1 MKSNM
6 KVCSNGH
13 QCDSEYDSD
22 SECEYDSCSED
33 YMSEYDS
40 DMSEGERYERYRTNF
55 NNFISW
61 WKRNNKSVAPKPVTT
76 PKVPN
81 SVLKATVPTEPV
93 IVFKKK
99 EFSWGVVS
107 QPKVEKI
114 EALIIDQKK
123 NENDE
128 EWTTVS
134 YKKTAK
140 TNEEKVDN
148 RIRRSKMCDSIRN
161 HTVCKHGKNCRFAH
175 TVDELEYPICSY
187 GSNCAL
193 VKASSDIS
201 VYRNVHPRKICGRIH
216 PNETDDTF
224 YTRTT
229 GIAKRATKEEMD
241 DAYHEFLE
249 ALKKPEIPKVSV
261 PKKNM
266 FVRQQYTCPWPSS
279 FERFKECDIDK
290 LLFIA
295 RVNNIQTHHQ
305 VKTNRKYMSV
315 RKTDTMLFLDL
326 MKLAEKRYKVDTDDI
341 TEFKTMLLKKQ
352 EKINTAINKKK
363 DVLKED
369 VKTTQIREKNLLTVE
384 IRSVNNSIEK
394 NEKTIGRL
402 SNIKENK
409 EFNKKQI
416 QKIPSLIK
424 SEKERLKGLE
434 QRLVDFQDIK
444 KFEEYLKSKEVK
456 VVEKVEVAVP
466 EKKQVV
472 KSIEDVTI
480 VLIMPAKTKVEVSEP
495 VQVKTVTVEDI
506 GWVTVSY
513 KKKEKVVHLPVQVPV
528 PAVAKRTCESVIK
541 GVPCRHG
548 DKCRFS
554 HEKLQIAIE
563 QKPEVKSW
571 NNVAKSN
578 VPFKPLPVKA
588 QTQVVN
594 TENTKTKMCDSV
606 IKGIPCRHGKYCRFA
621 HDKKELVR
629 RKCRYGDNCYN
640 VSTCEFAH

>member
-1 MKSNM
+1 MAFNMKSNM

-22 SECEYDSCSED
+22 SEYEYDSHSED

-40 DMSEGERYERYRTNF
+40 DMSDDERYNRYRANF
-55 NNFISW
+55 NKFISW
-61 WKRNNKSVAPKPVTT
+61 WKRNNKPVASKPAS

-81 SVLKATVPTEPV
+81 FVPKTPV
-93 IVFKKK
+93 PVEAVNVIKKK
-99 EFSWGVVS
+99 EFSWGVVA
-107 QPKVEKI
+107 PKKVEKI
-114 EALIIDQKK
+114 EALIVDQKK

-140 TNEEKVDN
+140 AKDEKVDN

-175 TVDELEYPICSY
+175 NGDELETQICSY
-187 GSNCAL
+187 GNNCAL

-201 VYRNVHPRKICGRIH
+201 VYRNVRPRKICGRIH

-229 GIAKRATKEEMD
+229 GIAKCATKEEMD
-241 DAYHEFLE
+241 AAYHEFVE
-249 ALKKPEIPKVSV
+249 ALKKPEVPRVSV
-261 PKKNM
+261 PKKNV

-279 FERFKECDIDK
+279 FDRFKECDIDK

-305 VKTNRKYMSV
+305 VKTNRRYIST

-326 MKLAEKRYKVDTDDI
+326 LKLAEKRYKVDSDDI

-369 VKTTQIREKNLLTVE
+369 IKTTQIREKNLLVDE

-394 NEKTIGRL
+394 NDKTIGRL

-416 QKIPSLIK
+416 QKISSLIK
-424 SEKERLKGLE
+424 SEKERLNGLE

-472 KSIEDVTI
+472 KSVEVVTI
-480 VLIMPAKTKVEVSEP
+480 VLIMPTKANEP
-495 VQVKTVTVEDI
+495 VQVKTETVEDSD
-506 GWVTVSY
+506 WVTVSY
-513 KKKEKVVHLPVQVPV
+513 KKKEKVVPLPVPV
-528 PAVAKRTCESVIK
+528 VTKRTCESVIK
-541 GVPCRHG
+541 GVHCRHG

-554 HEKLQIAIE
+554 HEKPQ

-578 VPFKPLPVKA
+578 VPFKPLQVKA
-588 QTQVVN
+588 QVQVPQQVIFN

-606 IKGIPCRHGKYCRFA
+606 IKGVTCRHGKYCRFA
-621 HDKKELVR
+621 HDKNELVR

-640 VSTCEFAH
+640 VRTCEFAH